1 MEITERID
9 KNRFFYPSDRY
20 HGQFQ
25 PEYLLFNAN
34 LQEFTQRASYIYN
47 LQNTGKI
54 SPQEAFK
61 RIEEFQPDI
70 MLCDLYLQKGLSGI
84 EILKKAKAMKPDIKV
99 VMQTGFGE
107 QKQIEHDCIRF
118 GALKFLYKPMR
129 PKEILEEID
138 KI

>member
-1 MEITERID
+1 MTRTDAVD
-9 KNRFFYPSDRY
+9 KNQLLYPSDRY

-61 RIEEFQPDI
+61 RIEILWKQLEQSKNQ
-70 MLCDLYLQKGLSGI
+70 LGI
-84 EILKKAKAMKPDIKV
+84 
-99 VMQTGFGE
+99 GE
-107 QKQIEHDCIRF
+107 K
-118 GALKFLYKPMR
+118 
-129 PKEILEEID
+129 
-138 KI
+138 

>member
-9 KNRFFYPSDRY
+9 KNRFLYPSDRY

-61 RIEEFQPDI
+61 RIEFLWKQLEQSKQQ
-70 MLCDLYLQKGLSGI
+70 LGI
-84 EILKKAKAMKPDIKV
+84 GDGK
-99 VMQTGFGE
+99 
-107 QKQIEHDCIRF
+107 
-118 GALKFLYKPMR
+118 
-129 PKEILEEID
+129 
-138 KI
+138 